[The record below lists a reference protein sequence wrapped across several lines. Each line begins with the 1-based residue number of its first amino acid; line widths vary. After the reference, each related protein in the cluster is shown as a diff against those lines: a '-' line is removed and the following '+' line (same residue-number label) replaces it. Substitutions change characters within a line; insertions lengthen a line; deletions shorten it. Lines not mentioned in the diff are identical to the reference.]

1 VARTIVGALIIAFL
15 VLSAVTTYR
24 NVFADDSAVR
34 AMAEKLAHDTARCS
48 GDCKT
53 TRIEGKRGV
62 FSETFEFQMQ
72 NGTAVGVSCRR
83 PYVAFGDYACTATK
97 H

>member
-1 VARTIVGALIIAFL
+1 MARTIIGAFIIAFL
-15 VLSAVTTYR
+15 VLCAVTTYR

-34 AMAEKLAHDTARCS
+34 AMAEKLAHDTGGCT

-62 FSETFEFQMQ
+62 FSTAFEFTMQ
-72 NGTAVGVSCRR
+72 NGAGIGVTCRR

>member
-1 VARTIVGALIIAFL
+1 MAQRIGWALAIAFL
-15 VLSAVTTYR
+15 VLCAVTAYR

-34 AMAEKLAHDTARCS
+34 AKAETLARDAAGC
-48 GDCKT
+48 GDCKA

-62 FSETFEFQMQ
+62 ISESFEFTMQ
-72 NGTAVGVSCRR
+72 NGAGVAVSCRR
-83 PYVAFGDYACTATK
+83 PYIAFGDYACTSTK